1 MLMFTVLACS
11 TGPTELEVD
20 NLKKAHIAQLEKNTA
35 LQNQIDSNEENLE
48 RLLGIL
54 DEGFTSLDEGFSIM
68 AEKIEELETELNNPK
83 LVDFIVT
90 YKAEITSDNTRV
102 KIEYLAGDETKSY
115 SWPKTSQCSK
125 DTLIGAPLPLSC
137 R

>member
-1 MLMFTVLACS
+1 MKRILIIAMLMFTVLACS

-90 YKAEITSDNTRV
+90 YKA
-102 KIEYLAGDETKSY
+102 
-115 SWPKTSQCSK
+115 
-125 DTLIGAPLPLSC
+125 
-137 R
+137 